1 MSTALEKSLDD
12 IISSSRKARK
22 VASKQKTGKTT
33 GKTTAAKAV
42 GKVTGK
48 AQKKSAVVAKSG
60 KTAKPT
66 LVKSAA
72 APAIDLS
79 AATKVVAHGLPMDLK
94 QDVVKV
100 C

>member
-22 VASKQKTGKTT
+22 VASKQKT

-66 LVKSAA
+66 LLKSAA